1 MKDLVSEELKENEGK
16 VFTKKIGN
24 DIIKKDYNPFEV
36 NSKIYKRRSELFMEE
51 MIKGEIE
58 KELNQMNL

>member
-16 VFTKKIGN
+16 VFTKKETK